1 MIIDPMGNVVAEG
14 NEGEGYINAE
24 LDPELVNSV
33 RNDFRALD
41 DRIFSIT

>member
-14 NEGEGYINAE
+14 NEDEGYINTE

-41 DRIFSIT
+41 DRFFSIT